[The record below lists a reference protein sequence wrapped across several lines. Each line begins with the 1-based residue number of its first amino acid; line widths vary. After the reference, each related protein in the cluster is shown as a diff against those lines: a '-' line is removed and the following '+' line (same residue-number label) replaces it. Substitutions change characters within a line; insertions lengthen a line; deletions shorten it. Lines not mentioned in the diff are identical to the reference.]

1 MSRRCARI
9 APGLAEVGVMLPA
22 NPLQHLLLQALNC
35 PLVMTSGN
43 LSGKP
48 PAITN
53 QQALDDLKAIADG
66 FLLHNRDIVQ
76 RMDDSVVR
84 DSGEMLRRSRGY
96 VPDAIALPPGFHDVP
111 PMLCLGADLKNTFCL
126 VRGEQAVVSQHL
138 GISAMTAFKR
148 SGVTRCV

>member
-1 MSRRCARI
+1 
-9 APGLAEVGVMLPA
+9 MLPA
-22 NPLQHLLLQALNC
+22 NPLQHLLLQELNY

-43 LSGKP
+43 LSGRP

-53 QQALDDLKAIADG
+53 EQALDDLHDIADG

-96 VPDAIALPPGFHDVP
+96 VPDAIALPPGFRDVP
-111 PMLCLGADLKNTFCL
+111 PILCLA
-126 VRGEQAVVSQHL
+126 R
-138 GISAMTAFKR
+138 I
-148 SGVTRCV
+148 